1 MVASGAVVEAVAA
14 IKIVI
19 AIVASHPIIPLP
31 TIQRIVSRPTYY
43 GVVAVFPVQRV
54 DIPLA
59 KEDVVPRAAQERV
72 IARPTT
78 EHVVSPQPRDGII
91 ATETDYH
98 VIARG
103 PVYDVIAL
111 SPDMGDVKTLT
122 HTGLVHEDIGQ
133 HVGVAEH
140 KIGLY
145 GLKRDNT
152 HVGADGGGVAAAAN
166 AAVTLNAAGGDAE
179 PRGGPPRTVMHEDV
193 RYSVGIPGHKR
204 VGIGAK
210 DDKPSFATDGRI
222 VALAIDFQTR
232 RIDAD
237 SRSGPCLAVM
247 HEDVPIVVTIPGH
260 EIGGSRLKRNK
271 APSAAERWEA
281 ARAVPCDAYRTDAD
295 SRDGPEHTVTDEDI
309 KSAVAVPRRRMAVT
323 WYGLWGLW

>member
-1 MVASGAVVEAVAA
+1 MPA

-59 KEDVVPRAAQERV
+59 KKDVVPRAAQERV

-78 EHVVSPQPRDGII
+78 EHVVPPQPRDGII

-122 HTGLVHEDIGQ
+122 HTP
-133 HVGVAEH
+133 
-140 KIGLY
+140 GLY
-145 GLKRDNT
+145 TKTSDIAL
-152 HVGADGGGVAAAAN
+152 V
-166 AAVTLNAAGGDAE
+166 
-179 PRGGPPRTVMHEDV
+179 
-193 RYSVGIPGHKR
+193 SPGTR
-204 VGIGAK
+204 LV
-210 DDKPSFATDGRI
+210 FTD
-222 VALAIDFQTR
+222 
-232 RIDAD
+232 
-237 SRSGPCLAVM
+237 
-247 HEDVPIVVTIPGH
+247 
-260 EIGGSRLKRNK
+260 
-271 APSAAERWEA
+271 
-281 ARAVPCDAYRTDAD
+281 
-295 SRDGPEHTVTDEDI
+295 
-309 KSAVAVPRRRMAVT
+309 
-323 WYGLWGLW
+323 